1 MYSVNPEKAIFK
13 ISIGK
18 LTKKIKIARSMNPTM
33 LMVESHFIPF
43 CKPLI
48 AERIKLAIT
57 KPPTQPI
64 NKLDFGIL
72 NISSSPPVIE

>member
-1 MYSVNPEKAIFK
+1 
-13 ISIGK
+13 
-18 LTKKIKIARSMNPTM
+18 MNPTM

-48 AERIKLAIT
+48 AERIKLAIIKAPT
-57 KPPTQPI
+57 KPI